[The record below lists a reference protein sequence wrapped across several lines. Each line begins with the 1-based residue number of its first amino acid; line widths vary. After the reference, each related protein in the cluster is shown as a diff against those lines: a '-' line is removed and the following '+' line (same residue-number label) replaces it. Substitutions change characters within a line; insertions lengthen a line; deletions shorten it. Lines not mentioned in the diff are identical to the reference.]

1 MSEAIECV
9 YEDGVFKLSEKIN
22 QKENARVLVTITES
36 VMGKTFCSLK
46 VSEDEIK
53 EAFEA
58 LEYEW
63 DFY

>member
-1 MSEAIECV
+1 MSEVIECV
-9 YEDGVFKLSEKIN
+9 YDDGMFKPSEKIK
-22 QKENARVLVTITES
+22 QKENARVRVTITES
-36 VMGKTFCSLK
+36 WMEKTFCCLK

-53 EAFEA
+53 EAFEE